1 MGFTIFAAAA
11 IAAGVFYITL
21 YKVIKGLDA
30 FTSVAKGWR
39 SEEPQ
44 REELMKSLGM
54 ISSGVSATLWIFA
67 ALIILALVLVAIFGV
82 IMDFAGV

>member
-1 MGFTIFAAAA
+1 MGFAILIAAV

-44 REELMKSLGM
+44 RERLMRSLGM
-54 ISSGVSATLWIFA
+54 ISAGVSASLWIFA
-67 ALIILALVLVAIFGV
+67 ALFILALILVAIGGAV
-82 IMDFAGV
+82 AGIAGV